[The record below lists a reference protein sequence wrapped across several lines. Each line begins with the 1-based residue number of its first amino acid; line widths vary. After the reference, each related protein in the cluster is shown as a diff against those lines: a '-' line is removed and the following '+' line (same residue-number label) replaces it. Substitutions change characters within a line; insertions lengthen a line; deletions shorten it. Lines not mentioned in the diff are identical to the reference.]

1 MLAHEDRRNQTRAQ
15 LNTDYSDRLL
25 ESEIVPDG
33 STGAS
38 IWNVN
43 LYKQ

>member
-25 ESEIVPDG
+25 ERDRPGMEALPKHWG
-33 STGAS
+33 FHPGT
-38 IWNVN
+38 
-43 LYKQ
+43 